1 MHAESGGT
9 TTSYIHDSSF
19 LNIFNISNTSN
30 TSNTF
35 LPRLLDAC
43 SIIMPVHHQP
53 HPRCTSAGR
62 VTARTLLSFLALST
76 PIVAFSAR
84 QQQDLIPILPPLLSE
99 PETQQPSGR
108 DHVFVSSVTFHT
120 TLMFANYP
128 ITRHYDMYSTMETST
143 DLQLTRGS
151 TSRSP
156 HHRYG

>member
-1 MHAESGGT
+1 MQCDAMPNVAVADPCGTSPPDASLMIDSTCTRKRRT

-19 LNIFNISNTSN
+19 LNIFNPSNTS
-30 TSNTF
+30 

-76 PIVAFSAR
+76 PIVASSAR

-120 TLMFANYP
+120 QA
-128 ITRHYDMYSTMETST
+128 HVC
-143 DLQLTRGS
+143 
-151 TSRSP
+151 
-156 HHRYG
+156 